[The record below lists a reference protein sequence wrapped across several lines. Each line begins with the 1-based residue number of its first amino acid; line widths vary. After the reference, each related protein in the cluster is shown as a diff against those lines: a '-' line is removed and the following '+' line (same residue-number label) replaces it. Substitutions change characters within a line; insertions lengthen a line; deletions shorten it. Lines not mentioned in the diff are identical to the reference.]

1 MAGARK
7 RNRKPG
13 RKKKEEGGAF
23 IAVVG
28 RTVVAGRIGLRVT
41 DPAILSEA
49 LHYIARGD
57 RVAQA
62 KVAFVATDG
71 PHFMR
76 MMGGPYGYDPD

>member
-1 MAGARK
+1 MAGAGKRK
-7 RNRKPG
+7 RVTSRK
-13 RKKKEEGGAF
+13 RKEDYGAF

-41 DPAILSEA
+41 DPDILSEA

-62 KVAFVATDG
+62 KVAFVSTDG